1 MGKYDFTSL
10 PNRFG
15 HHTYKWKEA
24 ETDSEVLPAWIADM
38 DFVVLPENRQ
48 KLCRLTLI
56 NWSMAIPMPV
66 KS

>member
-10 PNRFG
+10 PNRLE

-24 ETDSEVLPAWIADM
+24 EMDSEVLPAWIADM
-38 DFVVLPENRQ
+38 DFVVLPEIRQ
-48 KLCRLTLI
+48 AVQLTLI
-56 NWSMAIPMPV
+56 NWFMAIPMLV